1 MESASV
7 DVTAT
12 VLALIA
18 LAGTFLS
25 LWFGLK
31 QQQARLVYDK
41 ELVILQGR
49 AQHAEDE
56 LVEIKKE
63 QAETKQELAA
73 AKLELAETKKE
84 LVETRKE
91 LVDTKSRVKDL
102 ERHNGSLE
110 LERNAKADQV
120 RELLEE
126 NADLK
131 SQLKRSTTLS
141 TRSNKRKEL

>member
-1 MESASV
+1 MEAASV

-25 LWFGLK
+25 LWFGYK
-31 QQQARLVYDK
+31 QQQARLAYDT
-41 ELVILQGR
+41 ELVKLQAR
-49 AQHAEDE
+49 VTTAENDLAE
-56 LVEIKKE
+56 SKKE
-63 QAETKQELAA
+63 QAETKQELAE
-73 AKLELAETKKE
+73 AKKELALTKQE

-110 LERNAKADQV
+110 LERNAKADQI

-131 SQLKRSTTLS
+131 SQLKIGNPS
-141 TRSNKRKEL
+141 RSNKRKQL